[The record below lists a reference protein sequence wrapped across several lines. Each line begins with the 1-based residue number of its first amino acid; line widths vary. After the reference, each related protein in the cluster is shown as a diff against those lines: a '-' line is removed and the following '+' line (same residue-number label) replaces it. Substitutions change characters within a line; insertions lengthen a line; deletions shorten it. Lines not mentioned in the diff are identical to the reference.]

1 MLLANMA
8 KSDAFSRLHTLK
20 RSSVPK
26 LSASQ
31 LALDQLVDLF
41 NRGADGLYNPSADFH
56 YLAYLFADLAKVN
69 LPIFSESTRS

>member
-26 LSASQ
+26 LSASK
-31 LALDQLVDLF
+31 LALDQLVDIF
-41 NRGADGLYNPSADFH
+41 NRGADGLYNRSADFD
-56 YLAYLFADLAKVN
+56 YLAYVFADLAKVN
-69 LPIFSESTRS
+69 LSVLFESTSG